1 VLRIP
6 DRTPAAQAPSAPLLP
21 AQAIFRQKAWL
32 PWWLA
37 IVLPLL
43 LLLAL
48 MLLLLLPKSV
58 EVPDLVGAKTAFDA
72 EKQLVAAE
80 LVLGDRQER
89 PSSKAKPGT
98 VIDQSPAAGEAAK
111 KGSPVSIEVAV
122 SKNDTVVPKL
132 AGRTLL
138 QADKALRRRK
148 LTKGALSVQPTD
160 PKLEIAS
167 TIPPAGETV
176 KQGTPIDIFFVVAK
190 APGDEPGGGGGAGAG
205 AGGGAGAKD
214 VAVPEI
220 DPPEQRGYGDV
231 LAKAGLV
238 PGEPERRISDKPRGT
253 VIATDPAVGTKVAKG
268 ATVKMIVS
276 AGFPRVAYDDD
287 KNVLLASGATGQRIP
302 PAIAKTT
309 GREKDPTW
317 SADGGS
323 VVYTADERLM
333 SADMIRRDRAPSAL
347 RPADEKYAD
356 PSFAPIATRSVLAV
370 SRVTDSDRDLCV
382 GRVKLDE
389 FKPQC
394 IGDDSFEIGFAHWS
408 PDGKTILAGATST
421 KGPGIVRYTSKRAF
435 SARASDWG
443 KGEFVTRR
451 APGKGVIDAAISP
464 DGKRLAA
471 IANID
476 TPVPQLYLTTPDD
489 LRLEKAKP
497 VQVSACK
504 VMWLDSR
511 FLALVKLGETCAQE
525 IGEIVRIDVDD
536 PAKTSPLATAG
547 DDPTFEPLS
556 AGG

>member
-1 VLRIP
+1 
-6 DRTPAAQAPSAPLLP
+6 
-21 AQAIFRQKAWL
+21 
-32 PWWLA
+32 
-37 IVLPLL
+37 
-43 LLLAL
+43 
-48 MLLLLLPKSV
+48 
-58 EVPDLVGAKTAFDA
+58 
-72 EKQLVAAE
+72 
-80 LVLGDRQER
+80 
-89 PSSKAKPGT
+89 
-98 VIDQSPAAGEAAK
+98 
-111 KGSPVSIEVAV
+111 
-122 SKNDTVVPKL
+122 
-132 AGRTLL
+132 
-138 QADKALRRRK
+138 
-148 LTKGALSVQPTD
+148 
-160 PKLEIAS
+160 
-167 TIPPAGETV
+167 
-176 KQGTPIDIFFVVAK
+176 
-190 APGDEPGGGGGAGAG
+190 
-205 AGGGAGAKD
+205 
-214 VAVPEI
+214 
-220 DPPEQRGYGDV
+220 
-231 LAKAGLV
+231 V
-238 PGEPERRISDKPRGT
+238 PGKPERRISDAPPGT
-253 VIATDPAVGTKVAKG
+253 VFATDPAVGTKVAKN
-268 ATVKMIVS
+268 ATVTMLVS
-276 AGFPRVAYDDD
+276 AGFPRVAFDDNV
-287 KNVLLASGATGQRIP
+287 NVLLAKGVDGKRIV
-302 PAIAKTT
+302 PAVAKTAAA
-309 GREKDPTW
+309 EKDPTW
-317 SADGGS
+317 SADGKTI
-323 VVYTADERLM
+323 VYTANEQLV
-333 SADMIRRDRAPSAL
+333 SADVNKRNRAPTPL
-347 RPADEKYAD
+347 RPASEKYGD